1 MCIDESGEVPEV
13 VKSPLLRW
21 HLCIIRL
28 LECKL
33 SEQFPPPSPPPP
45 DGWLLGTKGYQLKT
59 WLITHIMPT
68 TVLCMLIK
76 RKHTKARAVIE
87 RTFGLL
93 RMRFRC
99 LDRQPSEGHSILL
112 GMLCFA

>member
-13 VKSPLLRW
+13 VKWPLLRW

-33 SEQFPPPSPPPP
+33 SEQFSPP

-68 TVLCMLIK
+68 TERDMLIK

-99 LDRQPSEGHSILL
+99 LDRQPSEGQSILRD
-112 GMLCFA
+112 MLCFA